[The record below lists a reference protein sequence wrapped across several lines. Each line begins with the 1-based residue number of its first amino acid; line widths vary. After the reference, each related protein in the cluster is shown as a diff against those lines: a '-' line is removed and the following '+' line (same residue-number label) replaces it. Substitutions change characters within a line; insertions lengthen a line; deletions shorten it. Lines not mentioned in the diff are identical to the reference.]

1 MKTLE
6 IPVKFTSEDT
16 VYTTKQT
23 NLETQCE
30 ICEGKGTIIF
40 NNKNMR
46 CPECHGKG
54 KFTSNK
60 KFYVVCDEPFIIS
73 TTKINISSNGHI
85 NVRYKGRSGFNNYSR
100 GEDNLFLSKEE
111 AQKKCEELNKAK
123 LHIAIEDIEIPDNFK
138 LTTPSLDKIQER
150 LDYYKEY
157 NKFEKYIVVN
167 RDKVLQ
173 DGYITYLLC
182 KLLNINYVNVV
193 IEG

>member
-6 IPVKFTSEDT
+6 IPVKFTNEDT

-23 NLETQCE
+23 NLEIPCD
-30 ICEGKGTIIF
+30 ICEAKGTIVF

-54 KFTSNK
+54 KYTSNK
-60 KFYVVCDEPFIIS
+60 KFYVVCDEPFVIS

-85 NVRYKGRSGFNNYSR
+85 NVRYKGRCGFNNYSR
-100 GEDNLFLSKEE
+100 GEDNLFLTKEE
-111 AQKKCEELNKAK
+111 AQQKCNELNKAK
-123 LHIAIEDIEIPDNFK
+123 IHMAVEDIIIPEEFK

-150 LDYYKEY
+150 LDYYKEN
-157 NKFEKYIVVN
+157 NKFEKYIVIN
-167 RDKVLQ
+167 RDMVLQ

-193 IEG
+193 VED